1 MIAMIAYPLSKRI
14 EAAKIPRWIA
24 TGLSISAVALVF
36 AAIFTLLVIEAEIIY
51 QKSPELLSYLQAR
64 LPDFQTWL
72 TDTFGWTAE
81 AQSSW
86 LNQTIEKLFGDLASL
101 INRSVTATA
110 HLLLNIIIIPLFAAL
125 ILHNRETYTKAFA
138 SLFSAEMQSR
148 LPQVLNAAVTTYFK
162 YIAGMLQVYIIVGLL
177 NSLGL
182 MILGIENAWLYGMIA
197 AFMTI
202 IPVVGILIS
211 GILPVSIALVT
222 KDSMWYAVGVVGVFS
237 VVQYLEANVIYPKV
251 VGAKLNI
258 NMLATLL
265 IILAGS
271 LLWGVAGMILL
282 LPMVAILKLISKD
295 LPGWETI
302 DLLLS
307 NKPKS

>member
-14 EAAKIPRWIA
+14 EAVKIPRWVA
-24 TGLSISAVALVF
+24 TALSISAVALVF
-36 AAIFTLLVIEAEIIY
+36 AAIFTLLVVEAEIIY
-51 QKSPELLSYLQAR
+51 QKSPELLSYLQAK
-64 LPDFQTWL
+64 LPDFQSWL

-101 INRSVTATA
+101 INRSVSATA

-125 ILHNRETYTKAFA
+125 ILHNRETYIKAFS
-138 SLFSAEMQSR
+138 SLFSADMQSR
-148 LPQVLNAAVTTYFK
+148 LPQVLNAAVNTYFK

-295 LPGWETI
+295 IPGWETI

>member
-1 MIAMIAYPLSKRI
+1 
-14 EAAKIPRWIA
+14 
-24 TGLSISAVALVF
+24 
-36 AAIFTLLVIEAEIIY
+36 
-51 QKSPELLSYLQAR
+51 
-64 LPDFQTWL
+64 
-72 TDTFGWTAE
+72 
-81 AQSSW
+81 
-86 LNQTIEKLFGDLASL
+86 
-101 INRSVTATA
+101 
-110 HLLLNIIIIPLFAAL
+110 
-125 ILHNRETYTKAFA
+125 
-138 SLFSAEMQSR
+138 
-148 LPQVLNAAVTTYFK
+148 
-162 YIAGMLQVYIIVGLL
+162 MLQVYIIVGLL